1 VTARA
6 ILYAALAA
14 PFVVSGVAIVVI
26 AVREAGRI
34 LSATGGIVAD
44 PPRATA
50 HLYDAPL
57 TAEEEEYLDRLAIE
71 ALGPMDPFE
80 VNQWARR
87 LKATGSDLWIVEG
100 TER

>member
-14 PFVVSGVAIVVI
+14 PFVVSGVTIVVI

-34 LSATGGIVAD
+34 LSATGGIVDD

-57 TAEEEEYLDRLAIE
+57 TPEEEDYLDRLAIE

-80 VNQWARR
+80 VNRSARR
-87 LKATGSDLWIVEG
+87 LKGPDADQWITEETGG
-100 TER
+100 